1 MVQIG
6 FKSLKSCFST
16 TFGTKRTLNMY
27 LGSNTAKL
35 FVIQRGLKSHI
46 EIMQQLT
53 TVATKFFINDSLLLP
68 MVRQFF
74 SIGSLGTV
82 HPSSQMKIR
91 NELSQRML
99 KWMARMLFHPLYLYF
114 SFSAKQLFSIYA
126 YQVYR

>member
-1 MVQIG
+1 
-6 FKSLKSCFST
+6 
-16 TFGTKRTLNMY
+16 
-27 LGSNTAKL
+27 
-35 FVIQRGLKSHI
+35 
-46 EIMQQLT
+46 MQQLT
-53 TVATKFFINDSLLLP
+53 TVANKFFINDSLLLS